1 MRKIWVPSQSK
12 DNTPLKQK
20 HEQGEEATHK
30 QMQWVKLVLKLFP
43 LKKKWLEKESKKQ
56 QALK

>member
-12 DNTPLKQK
+12 DNIPLKEK

-30 QMQWVKLVLKLFP
+30 QMQWVKLVLKVGTHLRG
-43 LKKKWLEKESKKQ
+43 SD
-56 QALK
+56 